1 MNYHKTITLKD
12 GRTCVL
18 RNGTAEDGQA
28 LLDIF
33 NLTHAQTDYLLTYP
47 EESTQTA
54 QQEADYL
61 AQKAQSADEI
71 EILAE
76 MDGTII
82 GSAGIDCVAR
92 KEKIRYR
99 AEFGISVDR
108 AYWGLGV
115 GRALTKACIECARA
129 AGYVQLELEAVA
141 ENKAALALY
150 KSVGFVEYGRNPK
163 GFRSRK
169 TRWQELVLMRLELNK
184 QAAEQDLAGSEMVGL
199 SPIAENIKG

>member
-1 MNYHKTITLKD
+1 MSS
-12 GRTCVL
+12 
-18 RNGTAEDGQA
+18 GTAEDGQA

-47 EESTQTA
+47 EESTHTA
-54 QQEADYL
+54 WQEADYL
-61 AQKAQSADEI
+61 ARKAQSADEI

-92 KEKIRYR
+92 KEKIRHR

-115 GRALTKACIECARA
+115 GRALTKACIECART
-129 AGYVQLELEAVA
+129 AGYVQLELMAVA

-163 GFRSRK
+163 GFRSRVSG
-169 TRWQELVLMRLELNK
+169 WQELVLMRLEL
-184 QAAEQDLAGSEMVGL
+184 
-199 SPIAENIKG
+199 